1 MDHILEN
8 LTDKLSEH
16 PDVSVIKDEPMS
28 RHTTFKI
35 GGPARM
41 FVQPRSQAAAVFVLE
56 TLYKA
61 GVAPLV
67 IGNGSNLLVSD
78 SGIDR
83 VVVKLGSSSCECVG
97 DTVRADAG
105 APLVSLAKCAL
116 SNSLSGIEFL
126 YGIPGSVGGA
136 VVMNAGAYGG
146 EISDVLVETT
156 YFSRDGKVLKLDAAS
171 HEFAYRNSVFKK
183 EPERIILSSTFK
195 LKGGDASEIKK
206 NMDELMSRRREKQ
219 PLEYPSAGSV
229 FKRPP
234 GHFAGALI
242 EKCGL
247 KGYRIGGAEV
257 SEKHAGFIINKGNA
271 TCDDVLGL
279 IDYIKETVLKNTG
292 VELECEICH
301 I

>member
-1 MDHILEN
+1 MDHILEK
-8 LTDKLSEH
+8 LTEQFSGR
-16 PDVSVIKDEPMS
+16 PDVSVMRDEPMS

-35 GGPARM
+35 GGPAKA
-41 FVQPRSQAAAVFVLE
+41 FIQPRGEAATVYVFE
-56 TLYKA
+56 TLYKF
-61 GVAPLV
+61 GIHPLV

-78 SGIDR
+78 SGIDG
-83 VVVKLGSSSCECVG
+83 VVVKLCSGTCECNG
-97 DTVRADAG
+97 DEIRAEAG
-105 APLVSLAKCAL
+105 VLLVSVAKCAKN
-116 SNSLSGIEFL
+116 NSLTGMECL

-146 EISDVLVETT
+146 EISQVLVKST
-156 YFSRDGKVLKLDAAS
+156 YFSPDGQVYELDAKS
-171 HEFAYRNSVFKK
+171 HELGYRESIFKK

-195 LKGGDASEIKK
+195 LKHGDEANISKT
-206 NMDELMSRRREKQ
+206 MDELMTRRREKQ

-229 FKRPP
+229 FKRPK

-242 EKCGL
+242 ENSGL
-247 KGYRIGGAEV
+247 KGYRIGGAQV
-257 SEKHAGFIINKGNA
+257 SDKHAGFIINTGNA
-271 TCDDVLGL
+271 TCDDVRRL